1 MTVANNNISY
11 NFGGIINFDQNI
23 PTWGNYL
30 YRLDATN
37 QDLTII
43 MPPIPD
49 PSNNFDPGRIA
60 FQRIDSVPSRVVT
73 ITYGNTGSY
82 VIPVTTDVFDF
93 VVILD
98 PDNPAEDID
107 VTIRRLSANTASPS
121 IQLTGDVT
129 APSSSSGTLTTTVA
143 SVGGKTASAIAQSV
157 TDTVSATSSNTN
169 STIVKRDAS
178 GNFSTSQITL
188 GADPTANLQAAT
200 KQYVDNKGIAAYPAA
215 FVGGTNLNIVK
226 NFNPTATPVW
236 NTGHLYAVPANT
248 FKNVGDRIE
257 MEYYLIAPPA
267 PYSFQFLIGIMGY
280 SPTTPTPS
288 IPNDSQIKTRTTLS
302 MVSHQNFLITAEM
315 FVTSADGNTQ
325 YISIGEGQG
334 YPVNENFEIDFY
346 CYFLCSK
353 SDQFTIY
360 KSQWNFYPAQG
371 TLGYYQ
377 ADEKTIHLSST
388 NATLSSLMPPSNTS
402 ITANISSSDV
412 NVNVTS
418 TAGFPTAGYIKIDNE
433 VIIYTGKT
441 ATSFTGLSRGQ
452 LSTTAA
458 AHTSGANTYLI
469 ANNVPTSAAGATVV
483 SAIVTAAIPTV
494 DGLYAFNIAG
504 SGAAS
509 AVAAGDIA
517 RLTSGVWAV
526 VYPYSTMTV
535 SQVYSSSTSDLWA
548 LGSAQWYEVLGGNNL
563 TNFVQNIAFS
573 ISTLPNV
580 TCATTANITLS
591 GTQTIDGVAVVAGQ
605 YVLVKNQTLQY
616 NNGIYLVAAG
626 AWVLQMYNSGSN
638 IYQTPTGT
646 TYASLNINN
655 GVLYVNSGTA
665 NANSQFQCS
674 IVNPSNTIGNVL
686 SAVTFTSKRVSPN
699 RDVFNSYVSV
709 NVGNNSQNNGTSSY
723 PYLTQAQALTGASF
737 PHCMNLAVSGSVYSE
752 SLSVTSGQSNLLIQA
767 LDSSKKGGKCQI
779 NGTYTLGS
787 SNTRFSLKDLT
798 VNSGS
803 SAGVICSTGN
813 LYRHEFENIFFQGTG
828 TSFLTIASDAVN
840 WITFRNIDVTGAPS
854 ANLALPA
861 FANAFTLNIY
871 DQSSRLPI
879 TGLGAVNTIINMY
892 QDNLNVRIYR
902 DFLGTLNY
910 SGNAFDYPVNG
921 MITSYQTLMTM
932 SQWTTDTSYNGLWLI
947 VGALPPTIAITG
959 TSSSGGLVTLSFATL
974 GYVPAIVGSYLV
986 CSGFSSGTLNGSF
999 QITAATSTSI
1009 TIVNAY
1015 AGATITGSAT
1025 PKSFADGTI
1034 VGVQTFVTVGTEV
1047 WVARDYASAP
1057 AFVRTSSGIVY
1068 SKNTAITWKINAGE
1082 ISTYLT
1088 AAMTT
1093 SSTTITAND
1102 TTGFPSSG
1110 VLYIDN
1116 EAIGYAAKTLTTF
1129 TSLTRAANSTVS
1141 AAHNIGIPVGLLSS
1155 GSGSSSS
1162 SGTTG
1167 TVWDMSA
1174 QDWNSGTVA
1183 MSGLYP
1189 SGNFVIGSTQLSI
1202 SFVTDT
1208 DGVASAT
1215 VTSVG
1220 NVPVGNAICGSQKVI
1235 IDDLK
1240 SFTRLPI
1247 IKALFKAVSTNLSL
1261 TNNTTDSLAFGFLCY
1276 DVSNT
1281 FLGFYGPSKAP
1292 FALPNTTK
1300 FSDSVLD
1307 TIQFPQTVYKA
1318 APLVYVPNAIT
1329 GAVNFGLKYVAVS
1342 KDLPATG
1349 TYQTGLL
1356 SYQPVVTSTV
1366 APNPSFATAVTTN
1379 AKTSYYQIIG
1389 NRLRLTWDY
1398 TFTGPTSGS
1407 NIGGSGGI
1415 YIVPLPTGLTFS
1427 ASAYPD
1433 IASSPDVGFN
1443 QRYSVGKCKFNAS
1456 GSYATGDCY
1465 IYSTTQYY
1473 VVASGGSPFTWGQGS
1488 SYFGLSGVQWQF
1500 DIDAF
1505 LDSVPVNC
1513 RTSSNVPL
1521 GEVYADYIIP
1531 TTSTTIPG
1539 SQPVNYSSKI
1549 EDTGGFVTTGA
1560 AWKFTNTTG
1569 AKLTLQVILSGV
1581 QTTGSAA
1588 SLRLFVN
1595 GVVYISS
1602 YYLISSTG
1610 GVQSTSVIIRLNPGD
1625 YFDARPDG
1633 TTTGVNTW
1641 RIQCVNI
1648 GSNQTISTEPTIKG
1662 QYFTRNNTATTN
1674 GTLIFEVADPSTPDN
1689 FSAYN
1694 KATGIFTAPLSGTYS
1709 FGMRF
1714 MTGALS
1720 AGTAGN
1726 ITSTV
1731 TSGALVTSVNFM
1743 ESYTATAERCRFSFG
1758 GYILPL
1764 NQGDTVKFSC
1774 GLPSVMYG
1782 DLNFFSFYRIGNK

>member
-1 MTVANNNISY
+1 
-11 NFGGIINFDQNI
+11 
-23 PTWGNYL
+23 
-30 YRLDATN
+30 
-37 QDLTII
+37 
-43 MPPIPD
+43 
-49 PSNNFDPGRIA
+49 
-60 FQRIDSVPSRVVT
+60 
-73 ITYGNTGSY
+73 
-82 VIPVTTDVFDF
+82 
-93 VVILD
+93 
-98 PDNPAEDID
+98 
-107 VTIRRLSANTASPS
+107 
-121 IQLTGDVT
+121 
-129 APSSSSGTLTTTVA
+129 
-143 SVGGKTASAIAQSV
+143 
-157 TDTVSATSSNTN
+157 
-169 STIVKRDAS
+169 
-178 GNFSTSQITL
+178 
-188 GADPTANLQAAT
+188 
-200 KQYVDNKGIAAYPAA
+200 
-215 FVGGTNLNIVK
+215 
-226 NFNPTATPVW
+226 
-236 NTGHLYAVPANT
+236 
-248 FKNVGDRIE
+248 
-257 MEYYLIAPPA
+257 
-267 PYSFQFLIGIMGY
+267 
-280 SPTTPTPS
+280 
-288 IPNDSQIKTRTTLS
+288 
-302 MVSHQNFLITAEM
+302 
-315 FVTSADGNTQ
+315 
-325 YISIGEGQG
+325 
-334 YPVNENFEIDFY
+334 
-346 CYFLCSK
+346 
-353 SDQFTIY
+353 
-360 KSQWNFYPAQG
+360 
-371 TLGYYQ
+371 
-377 ADEKTIHLSST
+377 
-388 NATLSSLMPPSNTS
+388 
-402 ITANISSSDV
+402 
-412 NVNVTS
+412 
-418 TAGFPTAGYIKIDNE
+418 
-433 VIIYTGKT
+433 
-441 ATSFTGLSRGQ
+441 
-452 LSTTAA
+452 
-458 AHTSGANTYLI
+458 
-469 ANNVPTSAAGATVV
+469 
-483 SAIVTAAIPTV
+483 VTAAIPTV

-861 FANAFTLNIY
+861 FTNAFTLNIY

-879 TGLGAVNTIINMY
+879 TGLGAVNTIVNMY

-910 SGNAFDYPVNG
+910 NGNAFDYPVNG

-974 GYVPAIVGSYLV
+974 GYVPAVVGSYLV

-1047 WVARDYASAP
+1047 WIARDYASAP
-1057 AFVRTSSGIVY
+1057 AFVRTSSGVIY
-1068 SKNTAITWKINAGE
+1068 SKNTAISWKINAGE

-1141 AAHNIGIPVGLLSS
+1141 AAHNIGIPIGLLSS

-1174 QDWNSGTVA
+1174 QDWNSGTVT

-1215 VTSVG
+1215 VTSAG
-1220 NVPVGNAICGSQKVI
+1220 NVPAGNAICGSQKVI

-1247 IKALFKAVSTNLSL
+1247 IQALFKAVSTNLSL

-1276 DVSNT
+1276 DASNT

-1356 SYQPVVTSTV
+1356 SYQPTVTSTV
-1366 APNPSFATAVTTN
+1366 SPNPSFATAVTTN

-1389 NRLRLTWDY
+1389 NRLNLNWDY
-1398 TFTGPTSGS
+1398 TFAGSTTGSS
-1407 NIGGSGGI
+1407 VGGTNGI
-1415 YIVPLPTGLTFS
+1415 YIVPLPPGLVFS
-1427 ASAYPD
+1427 ASSYPD
-1433 IASSPDVGFN
+1433 MPDTGFT
-1443 QRYSVGKCKFNAS
+1443 QRYNIGRTKFNNS
-1456 GSYATGDCY
+1456 GAWAVGNCY
-1465 IYSTTQYY
+1465 IYNSTSFYVYMTQYT
-1473 VVASGGSPFTWGQGS
+1473 GSAYLWGQNA
-1488 SYFGLSGVQWQF
+1488 SYFGLSGVQWQL
-1500 DIDAF
+1500 DVDAY
-1505 LDSVPVNC
+1505 LDSIPVNVK
-1513 RTSSNVPL
+1513 TSSNVPL
-1521 GEVYADYIIP
+1521 GEVYADYSMPANTAISVNTP
-1531 TTSTTIPG
+1531 MNFST
-1539 SQPVNYSSKI
+1539 KI

-1560 AWKFTNTTG
+1560 NWRFTNTTG
-1569 AKLTLQVILSGV
+1569 AKLTLSVALSGIQNNAGGQIRLWVNGSLYNNIYYILSTLNPGV
-1581 QTTGSAA
+1581 FSG
-1588 SLRLFVN
+1588 N
-1595 GVVYISS
+1595 
-1602 YYLISSTG
+1602 
-1610 GVQSTSVIIRLNPGD
+1610 VIVRLNPGD
-1625 YFDARPDG
+1625 YFDVRPDG
-1633 TTTGVNTW
+1633 SFTYLNMN
-1641 RIQCVNI
+1641 RIQCVNL
-1648 GSNQTISTEPTIKG
+1648 GSNQVISTEPTIKG
-1662 QYFTRNNTATTN
+1662 QYFTRDNTATTN

-1714 MTGALS
+1714 MTGAVG

-1774 GLPSVMYG
+1774 GVPSVMYG
-1782 DLNFFSFYRIGNK
+1782 DFNFFSFYRIGNK